1 VLHVSEGAAMLCDQ
15 LIDNLKA
22 SFYWPKLLWLKQ
34 CDSETSPDDDDDKSQ
49 NIDEAQLKMQLIGRR
64 KRLRR
69 MQTQNFVVRT
79 AYSVAELFHVI
90 AHNQEAS

>member
-22 SFYWPKLLWLKQ
+22 SFYWPKL